1 MNKKKEWIFCC
12 CTNGVWQNEAFLPLE
27 STLLNILNA
36 ATGCTLIW
44 RLWKLWIGLARVH
57 FPAYLQPT
65 THDAAL
71 LTASLFER
79 DLVQLPS
86 SPEYG
91 TSTRLRQAERVSAAE
106 MRARPETR
114 PAEKENVRHNRF
126 PCSLPAQYLR
136 LPDQTSL
143 RNLEQD
149 AVLNW

>member
-1 MNKKKEWIFCC
+1 M
-12 CTNGVWQNEAFLPLE
+12 WQNEAFLPLE

-36 ATGCTLIW
+36 VTGCTIIW
-44 RLWKLWIGLARVH
+44 RLWRLWIGLARVH

-79 DLVQLPS
+79 DLCNCHPAPNTGKS
-86 SPEYG
+86 A
-91 TSTRLRQAERVSAAE
+91 RLRLAERVSAAE

-136 LPDQTSL
+136 LPDQTSQIG
-143 RNLEQD
+143 R
-149 AVLNW
+149 AHV